1 MFGRDTCCSTPHSP
15 EYSVSLFLIVC
26 SNMSQSAIERVG
38 YTRRRGM
45 ESYICISS
53 VICFAV
59 QYGCGGG
66 MGRMMKVKDILMN
79 IWAVYCMCTFN
90 RARQFDLRNWKH
102 STKRNFT
109 LLTGLVCL
117 NKNVMLGQKWGRM
130 GCSSSYC
137 DICAPW
143 YFLFLQVGCWW
154 VGFCPEHFL
163 SGSLPWKCIFL
174 ETFVPLF
181 YLFLNCPLTPS
192 TPCDV
197 IVIPNKWHPSPLFGV
212 KCNID
217 NPYQPETVPIS

>member
-1 MFGRDTCCSTPHSP
+1 
-15 EYSVSLFLIVC
+15 
-26 SNMSQSAIERVG
+26 
-38 YTRRRGM
+38 
-45 ESYICISS
+45 
-53 VICFAV
+53 
-59 QYGCGGG
+59 
-66 MGRMMKVKDILMN
+66 MKVKDILMN

-217 NPYQPETVPIS
+217 NPYNYKIISCYLPLYVTST